1 MLHARLRRLLTD
13 MRILIIGGT
22 LFIGKRLVPRLLE
35 AGHDVSLLHR
45 SATNPYGDQV
55 RNFAADRND
64 AASIRSALAGQR
76 FDAVYDLAYDWQ
88 RGTTAAQVEAT
99 ARAIPGD
106 LSRYIFISSIA
117 AYGDGENHREDDAL
131 AADDH
136 PMDYVRNKAT
146 SERALFRMH
155 REAQFPAVTFR
166 PPFVYGPEN
175 PFYREAFFWDRIGLD
190 RPIIVAGDGQ
200 RHMQFVYVDDLVT
213 GCIQALEKPSAI
225 GQAFNIGNAAP
236 VTHDGLVEA
245 LAGPLS
251 KQAKIVHVPRDVIE
265 RNGGN
270 VFVEPLYF
278 GEYLDV
284 HAITGNTDRVRTV
297 LGLEATPFS
306 SGLAQ
311 TYAWHKEHG
320 KRRALDFRFEDKV
333 ISEAGN

>member
-1 MLHARLRRLLTD
+1 

-45 SATNPYGDQV
+45 GTTSPYGDQV
-55 RNFAADRND
+55 RNFTADRND

-76 FDAVYDLAYDWQ
+76 FDAVVDLAYDWQ

-106 LSRYIFISSIA
+106 LTRYIFISSIA
-117 AYGDGENHREDDAL
+117 AYGDGENHSEDDAL
-131 AADDH
+131 APSDH
-136 PMDYVRNKAT
+136 PMDYVRNKAE
-146 SERALFRMH
+146 SERALFRRH
-155 REAQFPAVTFR
+155 REARFPAVTFR

-175 PFYREAFFWDRIGLD
+175 PFYREAFFWDRLELD

-200 RHMQFVYVDDLVT
+200 RHMQFVFVDDLVA
-213 GCIQALEKPSAI
+213 GCIRALENPAAV
-225 GQAFNIGNAAP
+225 GMAFNIGNPTP
-236 VTHDGLVEA
+236 VTHMGLVEA
-245 LAGPLS
+245 LAQTLG
-251 KQAKIVHVPRDVIE
+251 KQPKIVHVPREVIQ

-278 GEYLDV
+278 GEYFDV
-284 HAITGNTDRVRTV
+284 HAITGNTDRVRGV
-297 LGLEATPFS
+297 LKLEARPFS

-311 TYAWHKEHG
+311 TYAWHKANRKPRELNF
-320 KRRALDFRFEDKV
+320 AFEDRL
-333 ISEAGN
+333 IREASG